1 MKQFVALMFTRAV
14 SRPSSLHGAHSTFWM
29 RRYDVTNPRE
39 VYTASLRFA
48 PCLAASITHS
58 APRPTAVSRLNNESR
73 KLGSGD
79 LEWSVKP
86 NLKVIMGGNH
96 SAAHLIEQAPEQS
109 TDQAAD
115 QNADQNADMGIS
127 EMDDKTTLLNQLR
140 IDRTEEPES
149 DGSNRGLILGGAA
162 VAILILAG
170 IVTWK
175 MWPSGIPI
183 KVATARQIAGATVAR
198 GASTLDAS
206 GYIVARRQATV
217 SSKITGK
224 VMQVLI
230 DEGQHVDKDQII
242 ARLDDSNYRTAYEQ
256 AEAQV
261 DQAQASV
268 HAAQVAFDNA
278 GPTFERNQKQIKEGV
293 ISAQTFDTAKAA
305 YDAAGTSLAVAKS
318 GEEVARA
325 AVAIAKQNLNDTVIR
340 APYAGVVTV
349 RAAQAGEIVSP
360 MSAGGGFTRTGI
372 GTIVDM
378 DSLELE
384 VDVSENFINRVKAGQ
399 PASVKLNAYPDWE
412 IPAEVIAVIP
422 TADRAKATVKVRV
435 GFKVKD
441 PRILPEMGA
450 RVSFL
455 DDSKPTGGDV
465 MTAAPAVVVP
475 PEAVQV
481 SSDQG
486 GDTGVVFIVNDN
498 KVERR
503 AVRLGAKTN
512 DGQIILAG
520 LTAGT
525 NVAVGDLTLL
535 SDQTKIKITE

>member
-1 MKQFVALMFTRAV
+1 
-14 SRPSSLHGAHSTFWM
+14 
-29 RRYDVTNPRE
+29 
-39 VYTASLRFA
+39 
-48 PCLAASITHS
+48 
-58 APRPTAVSRLNNESR
+58 
-73 KLGSGD
+73 
-79 LEWSVKP
+79 
-86 NLKVIMGGNH
+86 
-96 SAAHLIEQAPEQS
+96 
-109 TDQAAD
+109 
-115 QNADQNADMGIS
+115 
-127 EMDDKTTLLNQLR
+127 MDDRTTDKSALLNQLR
-140 IDRTEEPES
+140 IDRTEEPEES
-149 DGSNRGLILGGAA
+149 GNLRVILIG
-162 VAILILAG
+162 VAIAALAIAG
-170 IVTWK
+170 GVYLYTR
-175 MWPSGIPI
+175 PGPPVI
-183 KVATARQIAGATVAR
+183 KVATAREVAGATASR

-224 VMQVLI
+224 VMEVLI
-230 DEGQHVDKDQII
+230 EEGQRVNKDQVI

-256 AEAQV
+256 AKAQV
-261 DQAQASV
+261 AQAQANV

-278 GPTFERNQKQIKEGV
+278 IPTFERNKKQIAQGV
-293 ISAQTFDTAKAA
+293 ISAQTFDSAKAA
-305 YDAAGTSLAVAKS
+305 YDASETALSVAKS
-318 GEEVARA
+318 SEEVARA
-325 AVAIAKQNLNDTVIR
+325 ALAYAQQNLADCVIR

-384 VDVSENFINRVKAGQ
+384 VDVSENFINRVKPQQ

-422 TADRAKATVKVRV
+422 TADRAKATVKVRI

-455 DDSKPTGGDV
+455 EDTTVNGNTTTAS
-465 MTAAPAVVVP
+465 AAPAVVIP
-475 PEAVQV
+475 AEAVQV
-481 SSDQG
+481 T

-512 DGQIILAG
+512 DGQIVLSG
-520 LTAGT
+520 VTAGAK
-525 NVAVGDLTLL
+525 VAVGDLSLL
-535 SDQTKIKITE
+535 SDQTKIRIEP